1 MDDFAEIRP
10 YHDDEVVPVLGKLLV
25 DPELLNVVANLRIPK
40 LNRYLPWLVRPFITW
55 YLRRE
60 LKGVS
65 SVADFQLIIKRYM
78 DAMIE
83 DHTCSFNV
91 SGLDVLGSDAAYLFI
106 SNHRDIALDPA
117 FVNYALYHHERD
129 TVRIAIGDNLLSKP
143 FAADLMRLNKSFIVR
158 RSARGPRQMLAAF
171 RQLANYIRFSLLE
184 ERSSIWIAQREGRA
198 KDGND
203 ATEAAVIKMIGMAQ
217 QKPDESFSDYIN
229 KLNIVPV
236 SISYE
241 WDPLDAAKAQELV
254 HVERDGAYLKAEH
267 EDLKS
272 IAVGV
277 LGNKG
282 DVHVSFGAP
291 LKGEFADAS
300 AVAAVLDNAIID
312 QYRLHASNVLA
323 YKRLYNDDR
332 WRELQ
337 VPKITDADVVE
348 FEKRFAKIPQ
358 EFRVKAMEIYANPVR
373 NQLRSRD
380 LRAVDEAV

>member
-10 YHDDEVVPVLGKLLV
+10 YHDDEVAPVLAKLLI

-40 LNRYLPWLVRPFITW
+40 LNRYLPWLVRPLIAW

-60 LKGVS
+60 FKGVNN
-65 SVADFQLIIKRYM
+65 VADFQLIIKRYM

-91 SGLDVLGSDAAYLFI
+91 SGLDVLDSNAAYLFI

-117 FVNYALYHHERD
+117 FVNYSLYHHERS

-254 HVERDGAYLKAEH
+254 RVERDGAYLKAEH

-282 DVHVSFGAP
+282 DVCELWRA
-291 LKGEFADAS
+291 LK
-300 AVAAVLDNAIID
+300 
-312 QYRLHASNVLA
+312 R
-323 YKRLYNDDR
+323 
-332 WRELQ
+332 
-337 VPKITDADVVE
+337 
-348 FEKRFAKIPQ
+348 
-358 EFRVKAMEIYANPVR
+358 
-373 NQLRSRD
+373 
-380 LRAVDEAV
+380 